1 MKFPQQ
7 HITKLTQSLGKAIGT
22 IITFGIMFPMFV
34 IYQVG
39 VLITKE
45 FSKTRETSVE
55 SKIHPKNTKAVRDD
69 FGYPVQQ
76 KR

>member
-7 HITKLTQSLGKAIGT
+7 HITKYRQSLGKAIGT

-69 FGYPVQQ
+69 FGYPIK